1 MFQAGELQ
9 SLLKD
14 KGIPVK
20 ENTAA

>member
-14 KGIPVK
+14 KGVPVR
-20 ENTAA
+20 ESAST

>member
-14 KGIPVK
+14 KGVPVK
-20 ENTAA
+20 EAAQA